1 MLHSNLRVSSTV
13 PHPNYRASQPETD
26 TIDSLKIELSDD
38 IIKILKKCAY
48 AEMQSCFENSIEV
61 ACAPVNGTRVKNTAF
76 PKIDVWPLNLA
87 LKHQFL
93 AA

>member
-13 PHPNYRASQPETD
+13 THLDYRVSRLEID
-26 TIDSLKIELSDD
+26 TIDSLKTGLSDD
-38 IIKILKKCAY
+38 IIKILEKCAY

-76 PKIDVWPLNLA
+76 PKIDVWPLKTNIDC
-87 LKHQFL
+87 
-93 AA
+93 